1 MDYLLVP
8 GRTCAQ
14 TTPSWW
20 KQSAA
25 ALGSDL
31 DRQQA
36 DDSMT
41 REWCELLHIC
51 FWMNLSVYFV
61 GSCCC
66 IVLLVLHNCSCVLN
80 PVIGVMCLPVHL
92 FASLSTYLS
101 LYIYYIILYHIISYY
116 IILYNI
122 YYIWYNIYYILYNIY
137 SILYILYYILY
148 INIIYIYIIY
158 IKKYIQ
164 HVNLY
169 KKTHTMQ
176 THTHRQCVPWC
187 DSGDRNSKASKVC
200 RWNTLQMSW
209 AGVWGRFAENSCD
222 FWWFQE

>member
-101 LYIYYIILYHIISYY
+101 LYIILYYIISYHIILYY
-116 IILYNI
+116 IIYIIYIIYNI
-122 YYIWYNIYYILYNIY
+122 IYIIYHIYIYLYIIY
-137 SILYILYYILY
+137 SILYMIYYILY
-148 INIIYIYIIY
+148 INIIYIYILYIIY
-158 IKKYIQ
+158 IIYCI
-164 HVNLY
+164 Y
-169 KKTHTMQ
+169 
-176 THTHRQCVPWC
+176 
-187 DSGDRNSKASKVC
+187 
-200 RWNTLQMSW
+200 
-209 AGVWGRFAENSCD
+209 
-222 FWWFQE
+222 